1 MTLTELETAIE
12 KIVTTQEEILQVL
25 DRIVAAYPT
34 KDYITVQD
42 IAKRQGCS
50 AAYLYQHPWLLPLFG
65 KRTTARGWT
74 VQEYK
79 SWYGES
85 MDDRRMEWDML
96 PAQERRKI
104 LAERKQRRV
113 GA

>member
-1 MTLTELETAIE
+1 MTFTEFETTIE

-50 AAYLYQHPWLLPLFG
+50 AAYLYQHPWLLPFFG
-65 KRTTARGWT
+65 RRTTARGWT

-85 MDDRRMEWDML
+85 MDTRKMQWDML
-96 PAQERRKI
+96 DAAERRQI
-104 LAERKQRRV
+104 LAERKKRRV
-113 GA
+113 AA